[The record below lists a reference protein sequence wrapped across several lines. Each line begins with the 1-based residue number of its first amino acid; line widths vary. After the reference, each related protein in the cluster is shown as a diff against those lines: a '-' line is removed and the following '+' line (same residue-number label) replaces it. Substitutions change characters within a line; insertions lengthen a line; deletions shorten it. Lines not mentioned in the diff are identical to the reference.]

1 MEIIK
6 TSTDSKTAI
15 YKMTQDAGIGKMS
28 EKENEIIEVAE
39 YTLYKDT
46 DKDGVERTVLSIM
59 DADGNCFATNSATF
73 QKDFDAMVAIF
84 GEDLISIKVVGGTS
98 KANRHF
104 ITCSLNEAKDEKKSK
119 AKK

>member
-6 TSTDSKTAI
+6 TSTESKIAI
-15 YKMTQDAGIGKMS
+15 YKMTQDAGIQKMS
-28 EKENEIIEVAE
+28 EKENEVITVAD

-59 DADGNCFATNSATF
+59 DKDGNCYATNSATF
-73 QKDFDAMVAIF
+73 QKDFDAMVNIF
-84 GEDLISIKVVGGTS
+84 GESLISIKVVGGTS

-104 ITCSLNEAKDEKKSK
+104 ITCSLAEAEEEKKAK